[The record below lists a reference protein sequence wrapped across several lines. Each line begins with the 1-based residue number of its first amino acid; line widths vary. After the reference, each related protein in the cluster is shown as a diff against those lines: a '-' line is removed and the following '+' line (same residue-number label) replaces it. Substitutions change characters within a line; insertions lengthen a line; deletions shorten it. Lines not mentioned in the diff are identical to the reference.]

1 MTANNNVH
9 TNNSNAADA
18 SATSIAK
25 NNNNTLIP
33 NDKWSNVINVHLSMI
48 HHYIL
53 HNDWQPALVTIFQT
67 SQLCRDLGID
77 IDMNYEIITP
87 NIDIIVAMDDNL
99 QELWEDL
106 GDSFEDCV
114 MIKELQELEFPID
127 FDGKEER
134 GDDNVPPHYHCACCG
149 RCIDED
155 GNPLYQYVDDED
167 DEDEEDC
174 TCDDEDGEDDD
185 ECCDDEIPDHYH
197 CACCGRCVDE
207 DGNPLFDENGKPLYN
222 TDDKDVVEPTKDDG
236 ADNSDTNNEAKTT
249 DPQTSPQTPPQT
261 SPQTPPQ
268 TSQTESH
275 CYCENDYSPNTFDG
289 DCTYHAGDVFMNR
302 YGQVIMVT
310 KVPSSPWG
318 DKYPVIRTLDS
329 EECIV
334 NANIWG
340 EEEPSIL
347 DVAYWIFG
355 GESDK
360 YDKDSWLGRQRDKWR
375 EYVAN
380 NQLYYEN

>member
-1 MTANNNVH
+1 MTANNNIH
-9 TNNSNAADA
+9 TNAADT

-67 SQLCRDLGID
+67 SQLCCDLGID

-127 FDGKEER
+127 FDEKEER
-134 GDDNVPPHYHCACCG
+134 EDDNVPP
-149 RCIDED
+149 
-155 GNPLYQYVDDED
+155 
-167 DEDEEDC
+167 
-174 TCDDEDGEDDD
+174 
-185 ECCDDEIPDHYH
+185 HYH

-222 TDDKDVVEPTKDDG
+222 TDDKDVVEPTKDG

-261 SPQTPPQ
+261 S
-268 TSQTESH
+268 QTENH